1 MHSSLSIV
9 KYFYIRVHWFY
20 IKSNS
25 GRILYWIL
33 LHSFT
38 LLPNWEGVFREKK
51 YSWKVILEFAFSRKK
66 KVFQIT
72 ASSETKS
79 INQPRKGHFDS
90 VQLKYSSRS
99 AQIHVK
105 IDLVTDHYPIRWI
118 TSHILSTNS
127 TQKKRLKI
135 KILLESFPF

>member
-1 MHSSLSIV
+1 M
-9 KYFYIRVHWFY
+9 
-20 IKSNS
+20 SNT
-25 GRILYWIL
+25 
-33 LHSFT
+33 FT
-38 LLPNWEGVFREKK
+38 LGYIDFTLNQTLVGFCTEFYYIVLLSCQIEKVSSEK
-51 YSWKVILEFAFSRKK
+51 RNIHEKLYLNLHLVGKK

-105 IDLVTDHYPIRWI
+105 INLVTDHYPIRWI

>member
-1 MHSSLSIV
+1 MHSSLSTV

-25 GRILYWIL
+25 GRILYWII

-38 LLPNWEGVFREKK
+38 LLPNWEGVFRELK

-66 KVFQIT
+66 KSVSNHCKFRN
-72 ASSETKS
+72 KV
-79 INQPRKGHFDS
+79 NQPTKKRTLWFSS
-90 VQLKYSSRS
+90 VEIFFKVSSNS
-99 AQIHVK
+99 CEDQPCNWSLS
-105 IDLVTDHYPIRWI
+105 DQMNNLTYPE
-118 TSHILSTNS
+118 H
-127 TQKKRLKI
+127 QQHKKKRLKI